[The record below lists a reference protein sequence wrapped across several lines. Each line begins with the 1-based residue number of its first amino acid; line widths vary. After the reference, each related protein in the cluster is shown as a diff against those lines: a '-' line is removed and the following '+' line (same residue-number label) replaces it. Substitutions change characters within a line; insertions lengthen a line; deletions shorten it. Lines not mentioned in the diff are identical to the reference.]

1 MSFEIERKFLVH
13 RDGWQELAAG
23 HTSIRQAYLASGG
36 RASIRVRIKGDS
48 TATLTVKSR
57 PHELRRLELE
67 YAVPVLE
74 AEALMQLRV
83 GSVIEKVRYAV
94 PWGDLAWEIDV
105 FSGENAGLTIAEIE
119 LRHEHQR
126 FELPGWIGAE
136 VTGQSRYYNSALA
149 QRPFGAW
156 PHRDS
161 RPHRET
167 AVSME
172 RLA

>member
-1 MSFEIERKFLVH
+1 MSFEIERKFLVC
-13 RDGWQELAAG
+13 DGGWQELAADR
-23 HTSIRQAYLASGG
+23 TSIRQAYLASEQ
-36 RASIRVRIKGDS
+36 RASIRVRIKSDS

-74 AEALMQLRV
+74 AEALMPLRV

-94 PWGDLAWEIDV
+94 PWGDLVWEIDV

-126 FELPGWIGAE
+126 FELPGWIGTE
-136 VTGQSRYYNSALA
+136 ITGQSRYYNSALA
-149 QRPFGAW
+149 QRPFGSWSHRDAR
-156 PHRDS
+156 PHRDT
-161 RPHRET
+161 P
-167 AVSME
+167 VSME